1 MTPEAAMRLALAQAR
16 RARGHCHPN
25 PAVGAVIFRGDRVL
39 GAGFTRPAGGPHAE
53 VVALGVALRRHGAG
67 RLRGASLAVTLEPCD
82 HVGRTGPCAD
92 QVVAAGVRRVF
103 VGHGDPHPAV
113 SGRGVRRLRRGG
125 VQVQVGV
132 LEAEC
137 REQHRGFLSVCGR
150 GRPFVALKLASTLD
164 GRIATA
170 SGESR
175 WITGAAARERVHALR
190 SRADAVVV
198 GSGTARA
205 DDPALTAR
213 RGGRVIHRPVR
224 VLVDSRLRVSPEA
237 RLYRGGEGAWVLC
250 SQRAPATRRRAVAAT
265 GARLLEIPERDGH
278 LDLRRAARILAREGL
293 TELLVEGG
301 GELAAALLRAG
312 LVDELHWFAAPKILG
327 GDARAALGALGVAKL
342 SGGPEL
348 RDVQIRRVGTD
359 LHLWGRVAGRAS
371 ERRSSVGTRAAGRG
385 TRRSGKRS

>member
-1 MTPEAAMRLALAQAR
+1 
-16 RARGHCHPN
+16 
-25 PAVGAVIFRGDRVL
+25 
-39 GAGFTRPAGGPHAE
+39 
-53 VVALGVALRRHGAG
+53 
-67 RLRGASLAVTLEPCD
+67 
-82 HVGRTGPCAD
+82 VGRTGPCAD
-92 QVVAAGVRRVF
+92 QVVEAGVRHVF

-113 SGRGVRRLRRGG
+113 FGRGLRRLRRGG
-125 VQVQVGV
+125 VQVRVGV

-137 REQHRGFLSVCGR
+137 REQHRGFLSVCER

-164 GRIATA
+164 GRIAT
-170 SGESR
+170 
-175 WITGAAARERVHALR
+175 LR

-224 VLVDSRLRVSPEA
+224 VLVDSRLRVSAEA
-237 RLYRGGEGAWVLC
+237 RLYRGAGVAWVLC

-265 GARLLEIPERDGH
+265 GARLIEIPERDGH
-278 LDLRRAARILAREGL
+278 LDLRRAARVLAREGL

-301 GELAAALLRAG
+301 GELAAALIRAG

-327 GDARAALGALGVAKL
+327 GDARAALGSLGVTSL
-342 SGGPEL
+342 SGAPEL
-348 RDVQIRRVGTD
+348 RDVQVRRAGAD

-371 ERRSSVGTRAAGRG
+371 ERRSSVRTRAGGRG
-385 TRRSGKRS
+385 TRRGGKRS

>member
-25 PAVGAVIFRGDRVL
+25 PAVGAVVFRGDRVL
-39 GAGFTRPAGGPHAE
+39 GRGHTRPAGGPHAE
-53 VVALGVALRRHGAG
+53 VVALDRALRRHG
-67 RLRGASLAVTLEPCD
+67 
-82 HVGRTGPCAD
+82 VGP
-92 QVVAAGVRRVF
+92 GVRHVF

-113 SGRGVRRLRRGG
+113 FGRGLRRLRRGG
-125 VQVQVGV
+125 VQVRVGV

-137 REQHRGFLSVCGR
+137 REQHRGFLSVCER

-170 SGESR
+170 AGESR
-175 WITGAAARERVHALR
+175 WITGAAARDRVHALR
-190 SRADAVVV
+190 SRADAIVV

-224 VLVDSRLRVSPEA
+224 VLVDSRLRVSAEA
-237 RLYRGGEGAWVLC
+237 RLYRGAGVAWVLC

-265 GARLLEIPERDGH
+265 GARLIEIPERDGH
-278 LDLRRAARILAREGL
+278 LDLRRAARVLAREGL

-301 GELAAALLRAG
+301 GELAAALIRAG

-327 GDARAALGALGVAKL
+327 GDARAALGSLGVTSL
-342 SGGPEL
+342 SGAPEL
-348 RDVQIRRVGTD
+348 RDVQVRRAGAD

-371 ERRSSVGTRAAGRG
+371 ERRSSVRTRAGGRG
-385 TRRSGKRS
+385 TRRGGKRS